1 MPVSVRIDRIRKLV
15 ITTYSGHVTN
25 ADVARQIAEIERD
38 APYEGDYRVITDFTQ
53 VSQFEISSDQ
63 IRLVAESKSPLEK
76 AQRVMVAP
84 SDVAYGT
91 SRMFQMLAG
100 RTRPNISVV
109 RTLEDAYKA
118 LGVDMSGSE
127 QA

>member
-1 MPVSVRIDRIRKLV
+1 MPVNVRVDRSQKLV
-15 ITTYSGHVTN
+15 VTTYSGHVTDE
-25 ADVARQIAEIERD
+25 DVARQISEINRHG
-38 APYEGDYRVITDFTQ
+38 PYDEEFRAITDFTA
-53 VSQFEISSDQ
+53 VTQFEISSDQ

-76 AQRVMVAP
+76 ARRVMVAP

-109 RTLEDAYKA
+109 RTLDEAYKA
-118 LGVDMSGSE
+118 LAVD
-127 QA
+127 AKRD

>member
-1 MPVSVRIDRIRKLV
+1 MPVSVRVDRAKKLV
-15 ITTYSGHVTN
+15 VTTYTGQVTN
-25 ADVARQIAEIERD
+25 EDVVQQIAEIERNL
-38 APYEGDYRVITDFTQ
+38 PYDGEYCAITDFTQ
-53 VSQFEISSDQ
+53 VTHFDISSDQ

-76 AQRVMVAP
+76 ARRVMVAP

-109 RTLEDAYKA
+109 RTLDEAYKT
-118 LGVDMSGSE
+118 LEIDEKGI
-127 QA
+127 

>member
-1 MPVSVRIDRIRKLV
+1 MPATVRVDRTKKLV
-15 ITTYSGHVTN
+15 VTTYVGQVTN
-25 ADVARQIAEIERD
+25 EDVAKQIAEIERN
-38 APYEGDYRVITDFTQ
+38 APYDGEYRVITDFTQ
-53 VSQFEISSDQ
+53 VTHFDISSDQ

-76 AQRVMVAP
+76 ARRVMVAP

-109 RTLEDAYKA
+109 RSLDEAYKT
-118 LGVDMSGSE
+118 LGIDMKAS
-127 QA
+127 

>member
-1 MPVSVRIDRIRKLV
+1 MPVTVRVDRPKKLV
-15 ITTYSGHVTN
+15 VTSYIGQVTN
-25 ADVARQIAEIERD
+25 EDVARQIAEIVRN
-38 APYEGDYRVITDFTQ
+38 APYEGEYRAITDFTQ
-53 VSQFEISSDQ
+53 VTHFDISSDQ

-100 RTRPNISVV
+100 KTRPNITVV
-109 RTLEDAYKA
+109 RTLDEAYEA
-118 LGVDMSGSE
+118 LGIQTKE
-127 QA
+127 R

>member
-1 MPVSVRIDRIRKLV
+1 MPATVRVDRTKKLV
-15 ITTYSGHVTN
+15 VTTYVGQVTN
-25 ADVARQIAEIERD
+25 EDVAKQIAEIERN
-38 APYEGDYRVITDFTQ
+38 APYDGEYRVITDFTQ
-53 VSQFEISSDQ
+53 VTHFDISSDQ

-76 AQRVMVAP
+76 ARRVMVAP

-109 RTLEDAYKA
+109 RSLDEAYKT
-118 LGVDMSGSE
+118 LGIDMKVS
-127 QA
+127 

>member
-1 MPVSVRIDRIRKLV
+1 MSVSVHVDRNEKLV
-15 ITTYSGHVTN
+15 LTAYSGQVTDE
-25 ADVARQIAEIERD
+25 DVARQIAEIERS
-38 APYEGDYRVITDFTQ
+38 APYDEEYRAITDFTE
-53 VSQFEISSDQ
+53 VTQFEISSDQ

-100 RTRPNISVV
+100 RTRPHITVV
-109 RTLEDAYKA
+109 RTLREAYATLGIQTKDA
-118 LGVDMSGSE
+118 
-127 QA
+127 